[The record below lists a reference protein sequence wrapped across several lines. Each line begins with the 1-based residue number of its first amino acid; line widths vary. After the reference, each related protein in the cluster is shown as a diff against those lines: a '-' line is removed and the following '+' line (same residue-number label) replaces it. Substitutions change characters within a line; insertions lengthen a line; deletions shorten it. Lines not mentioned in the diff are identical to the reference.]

1 MAQRDQEGKARAL
14 LEDEA
19 LTKAALRAQEKL
31 VLSTARDLEAKAKEA
46 LSVEKDEL
54 LKGIGQLNSRIELA
68 RVELERRDETNA
80 KLITEVKQKFE
91 SEIKS
96 KTELQAKLQI
106 QAKISADIAARNQ
119 ILETESQE
127 LQRRQK
133 AMNEELRKAAVQIEL
148 IKDLLMRDL
157 LA

>member
-1 MAQRDQEGKARAL
+1 
-14 LEDEA
+14 
-19 LTKAALRAQEKL
+19 
-31 VLSTARDLEAKAKEA
+31 

-54 LKGIGQLNSRIELA
+54 LKNTGQLNSRIELA
-68 RVELERRDETNA
+68 RAELAKRDEANA
-80 KLITEVKQKFE
+80 KLLAEVKQKVEF
-91 SEIKS
+91 EIKS
-96 KTELQAKLQI
+96 RTELQTRLQI
-106 QAKISADIAARNQ
+106 QAKISTDITLRNQ